1 MKESCST
8 YRWVKWHT
16 NESLRDMTHSYAGHD
31 FFIARRDSHTP
42 GEPQSKL
49 ALLTCPNDLRA
60 RLCVYVCVRE
70 RETERA
76 CVCTD
81 DMLKWFEGSSVCLC
95 VCVTEKGRLCVHF
108 WNVQMVWRLA
118 RVCLCVYVWVWST
131 VTHCKTLQ
139 PTAPHLRQVNFDTP
153 HRNTPRHTENA
164 QIMQHK

>member
-1 MKESCST
+1 MRWNERRISHVPHMKESCST

-81 DMLKWFEGSSVCLC
+81 DMLKWFEGSSVCVC
-95 VCVTEKGRLCVHF
+95 VCVCVCVWQRKGDYVCTVDMSRWF
-108 WNVQMVWRLA
+108 EGS
-118 RVCLCVYVWVWST
+118 RVCVYVCMCECEALWHIAK
-131 VTHCKTLQ
+131 HC
-139 PTAPHLRQVNFDTP
+139 N
-153 HRNTPRHTENA
+153 PRHHTWD
-164 QIMQHK
+164 K